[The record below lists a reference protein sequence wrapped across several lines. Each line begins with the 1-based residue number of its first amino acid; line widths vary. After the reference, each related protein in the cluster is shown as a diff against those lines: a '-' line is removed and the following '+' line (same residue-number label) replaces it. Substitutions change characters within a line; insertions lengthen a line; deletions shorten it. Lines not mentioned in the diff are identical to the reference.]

1 MVKMARR
8 TVFMVV
14 LALILSVTIV
24 WSGGQQEG
32 ARADGH
38 PEVVRVGVLLPLTGA
53 MAIDGANMRNGYE
66 LGAFIINNEIDADMP
81 LARTKGLPNLGGARL
96 ELVFADDQGVPERGM
111 SEVERLITSGQVD
124 AIAGAY
130 SSAVTAT
137 AQRIAERH
145 QFPMVNDLSSSP
157 MLNKQGL
164 QWFFRTT
171 PDDTIFMRS
180 FFDFLED
187 LKERDGASWESVA
200 ILHEDS
206 LWGTD
211 CGKLLADFAV
221 EYGYD
226 LKSVIS
232 FPSGTV
238 DLSSEVS
245 RLKTADPD
253 ILLQFSYAQDQV
265 LLVNTMKLLDFDV
278 DLLLSGIQYPAIFE
292 ALDADADGMIF
303 REVFNEDAAQV
314 SANAAKVVELWQEQ
328 YGGGM
333 GNAPRATQGI
343 IVLAD
348 AINRAGSTE
357 REAIRTALRETDISA
372 DQMFLPWD
380 GVKFDENGLNER
392 SSGIM
397 VQYMHGSG
405 LHQIWPFET
414 AVKDPQYPQTPWR
427 DR

>member
-372 DQMFLPWD
+372 DQLFLPWD